1 MSYLPQAFA
10 KSCPKPF
17 FCPKSREALLSD
29 LLISLRQLWA
39 SLTLFSI
46 PTTIVKCVWDFT
58 IKCESFLNQRQRNN
72 YLDTC
77 YNSRKS
83 LLKMTAQGYYNREG
97 TSPLNAAFYKK
108 RSAKTQTGDLDL
120 WVTYI
125 KGGRVKNRGP
135 RVSFEPSSTDDP
147 STPFP
152 VLCLFLNSP
161 VGTSLAVQ

>member
-97 TSPLNAAFYKK
+97 TSPLNAA
-108 RSAKTQTGDLDL
+108 KTPGDLQPRGTGRVSVAKKKL
-120 WVTYI
+120 LQGNI
-125 KGGRVKNRGP
+125 KGRGILAEGQDGR
-135 RVSFEPSSTDDP
+135 
-147 STPFP
+147 
-152 VLCLFLNSP
+152 
-161 VGTSLAVQ
+161 